1 KSASRVSPRVRKLT
15 NSGSSWA
22 AEISSCALAE
32 LNTAPVK
39 LTTAVR
45 ASAMAE
51 NDSTSP
57 AARNSFLTVPTFFD
71 LQREVVYQN
80 VWPSENWKNSRSSS
94 ELALRARP
102 KLTEIGPKPVSQ

>member
-1 KSASRVSPRVRKLT
+1 
-15 NSGSSWA
+15 
-22 AEISSCALAE
+22 
-32 LNTAPVK
+32 
-39 LTTAVR
+39 
-45 ASAMAE
+45 MAE

-102 KLTEIGPKPVSQ
+102 KLTEIGPKPVSQVPPMPKIGRASCRETGQDQGTDETGQNPRREHE